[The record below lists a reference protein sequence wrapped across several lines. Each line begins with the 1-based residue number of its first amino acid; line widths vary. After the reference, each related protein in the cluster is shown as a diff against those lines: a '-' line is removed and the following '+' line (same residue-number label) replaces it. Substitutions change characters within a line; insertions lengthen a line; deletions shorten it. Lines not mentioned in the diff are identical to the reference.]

1 MYLPTTGPAQ
11 LIQAK
16 QILIMSFLVLDI
28 MGAWMLRCYPRLLVV
43 LVHAQIQWHLMC
55 ICKLDAH
62 NFTRNLV
69 LCNQLFADHEFC
81 CLAEI
86 LEITHIIPVHLGYD
100 VAVMNVNCLLALAV
114 EYFVL

>member
-1 MYLPTTGPAQ
+1 
-11 LIQAK
+11 
-16 QILIMSFLVLDI
+16 